1 MFKRILIPTDG
12 SKVANKAIRAGI
24 RFAKEMGAVV
34 VGYCA
39 IEPVTVYSVNER
51 TLFDTRRL
59 AELERQT
66 KAAAEGYLAAMGKQA
81 AKAGVRFESLCD
93 KAATP
98 YEGIVAAA
106 RKKKCEAIFMASH
119 GRSGLE
125 KLLMGSV
132 TNKVLVRS
140 KIPVLVYR

>member
-1 MFKRILIPTDG
+1 MFRRILIPTDG
-12 SKVANKAIRAGI
+12 SKVAGKAVRAGI
-24 RFAKEMGAVV
+24 RFAGETGAAV

-39 IEPVTVYSVNER
+39 IEPVIVYSVGESVRSGN
-51 TLFDTRRL
+51 RRV

-66 KAAAEGYLAAMGKQA
+66 KAAAEGYLAAMRKQA
-81 AKAGVRFESLCD
+81 AAAGVRFESLCD
-93 KAATP
+93 RAATP
-98 YEGIVAAA
+98 YDGIVAAA
-106 RKKKCEAIFMASH
+106 RKKKCDTIFMASR

-132 TNKVLVRS
+132 TSKVLVRS

>member
-1 MFKRILIPTDG
+1 VFKRILIPTDG
-12 SKVANKAIRAGI
+12 SQVAAKAIRAGI
-24 RFAKEMGAVV
+24 RFAKEMDAVV

-39 IEPVTVYSVNER
+39 IEPIIVYSASESVISANWR
-51 TLFDTRRL
+51 VT
-59 AELERQT
+59 ELERQT
-66 KAAAEGYLAAMGKQA
+66 KAAAEGYLAVMRKQA
-81 AKAGVRFESLCD
+81 AAAGVRFESLCD

-106 RKKKCEAIFMASH
+106 RKKKCDTIFMASH
-119 GRSGLE
+119 GRSGLA

-132 TNKVLVRS
+132 TSKVLVRS